1 MHWVFVLSHQQWPVT
16 CAWTRSLI
24 WSSLKVNKSAPWLH
38 CCFVGGTLEL
48 MRTTC
53 KSFHATPFT
62 LLIVPYNSVYY
73 NCIIIMQWLVLWFG
87 YQGKKGVC
95 ISKKVHCGPV
105 VPRYFCCSPSKLGI
119 SSHFACFIRTPSSA
133 DQKHFLIWRKGIQ
146 SVLAESQFFLP
157 PN

>member
-1 MHWVFVLSHQQWPVT
+1 MELV
-16 CAWTRSLI
+16 RS
-24 WSSLKVNKSAPWLH
+24 
-38 CCFVGGTLEL
+38 
-48 MRTTC
+48 TC

-119 SSHFACFIRTPSSA
+119 SSHFACFIRTHQVLTKNISSSGEKA
-133 DQKHFLIWRKGIQ
+133 YKVFWLNLNFFATKLIRNRQIF
-146 SVLAESQFFLP
+146 SSYV
-157 PN
+157 